1 MITKNKSWLFA
12 ALFMLFGLFSA
23 QAQSVVHN
31 KAYYDA
37 ITYQWTDASGASHES
52 CVTEEATDPYQI
64 VALLKKVYCDPRL
77 PGPKYSAFKQNGE
90 PEDPVYYG
98 AVDGG
103 WNISASEVTEPYEEG
118 YTVLMVALNNT
129 ITPIGSDTEQL
140 VNVIDHWLIPDE
152 YVYETFN
159 SNFFTT
165 ANELI
170 DYVRRNIT
178 SVLLLT
184 DGIRMGSGEKAGTAF
199 NVSGEYNRFF
209 LLGKGQARKKDQPV
223 IDRENQSSTYPVI
236 AGEYVPFKKMFEQ
249 FSPTDGSE
257 NSQIT
262 DFYSK
267 MVAGDVYPVIH
278 DCNSVI
284 EKQHE
289 FSMSGKTGT
298 EYKSLTGL
306 NIFIPDYR
314 LKYWVND
321 HYYLHYQ
328 NGDSVGPFVVD
339 GRTMNPW
346 KNIYGNQMYS
356 GYNPY
361 TANKPSWLCAPYA
374 QYDPNNSPRVGLYT
388 IKLDADAA
396 EADAEYTYDV
406 VLDWTSSLNTLA
418 GEEVPQTYTVYIV
431 DEYGYNT
438 ELTVTND
445 THYTYPVPQEEHSY
459 TLTYVVYGVPSDGE
473 HDMFVA
479 WSNTDDVVIPGWNDF
494 LVLDIDHY
502 ESDYVINAERNYY
515 RNFFALENLDELNAL
530 TTARVQAGE
539 NQFILYRFDM
549 ANPDNK
555 IEVAT
560 VNLTVTGNGVRYTV
574 QYDEQ
579 DMRPNYNI
587 DVTLQGMLGVDNGV
601 IDFDGL
607 TLVDQFSADVS
618 ENMHAERYGY
628 ILSLGEIGDD
638 VKTTNTVEIPV
649 IKNYGFNLG
658 YYTEQQIL
666 EDTEAE
672 LTPGVKNADI
682 EYELYNTQEVYYVD
696 LLRGNE
702 AAPSQVISH
711 LQRRTDGSFFEF
723 SDALPEYTG
732 AIEYYWVDRYDT
744 NVVTGEYDN
753 FMTYVPVTKTFGED
767 RVKHDGENSYGGE
780 IYKNYVA
787 GLDVE
792 VDGTVSDHGT
802 YANWYDENGEECAIF
817 NPVITIDAK
826 LSDKGTWEYRPVM
839 YRVWLKCDNLRG
851 YEVDPN
857 NGHSVNVEGEY
868 ENFYLLVEDNV
879 DGDTHVVYGDALND
893 ELAFGATFASRNGG
907 ISFLVRMYYEVEA
920 MIPLKS
926 NYPSWMPVYYVV
938 EKEIPWNNVPTAVRE
953 INSDNVVAK
962 TYYNAQGLS
971 SDKPFDGVNIVVTKY
986 GDGTTK
992 TNKVI
997 F

>member
-31 KAYYDA
+31 KAYFDGM
-37 ITYQWTDASGASHES
+37 TYQWTDANGVSHENS
-52 CVTEEATDPYQI
+52 ITEVATDPYQI
-64 VALLKKVYCDPRL
+64 VALLKKIYCDPNI
-77 PGPKYSAFKQNGE
+77 PGPKFSAYDKNGE

-103 WNISASEVTEPYEEG
+103 WNISASDVTEPYEDG
-118 YTVLMVALNNT
+118 YTLLMVALNNH
-129 ITPIGSDTEQL
+129 ITPYGNENNYKANYFTQTSQL
-140 VNVIDHWLIPDE
+140 INYIRDNV
-152 YVYETFN
+152 
-159 SNFFTT
+159 
-165 ANELI
+165 A
-170 DYVRRNIT
+170 
-178 SVLLLT
+178 SVQMLC
-184 DGIRMGSGEKAGTAF
+184 DGLRLGSGVNAGTAF
-199 NVSGEYNRFF
+199 NISGEYNRFF
-209 LLGKGQARKKDQPV
+209 LLGKGQARKKDSEV
-223 IDRENQSSTYPVI
+223 TNFENRYGVI
-236 AGEYVPFKKMFEQ
+236 AGENVPFKKMFEQ
-249 FSPTDGSE
+249 FSPTSGYSGS
-257 NSQIT
+257 QVK
-262 DFYSK
+262 DFYSR
-267 MVAGDVYPVIH
+267 MVAGDLFPVVH
-278 DCNSVI
+278 DCMSVI
-284 EKQHE
+284 ENEHD
-289 FSMSGKTGT
+289 FSMAGKNQE
-298 EYKSLTGL
+298 EYKSMTGM
-306 NIFIPDYR
+306 NIFVPDYR
-314 LKYWVND
+314 LLYTGRDTTWTE
-321 HYYLHYQ
+321 Y
-328 NGDSVGPFVVD
+328 SWEWPFYHEYTAEID
-339 GRTMNPW
+339 NRT
-346 KNIYGNQMYS
+346 Q
-356 GYNPY
+356 NPY
-361 TANKPSWLCAPYA
+361 KTAQGEWEWQTFSYITANYAVYNKAHAPYM
-374 QYDPNNSPRVGLYT
+374 GIYT
-388 IKLDADAA
+388 IKLDADAEEAA
-396 EADAEYTYDV
+396 EEHTYDV

-418 GEEVPQTYTVYIV
+418 GGEDVPQTYIVYIV

-438 ELTVTND
+438 ELYVTND

-459 TLTYVVYGVPSDGE
+459 TLTYVVYGMPSDGD

-479 WSNTDDVVIPGWNDF
+479 WSNTDAVVIPGWNDF

-723 SDALPEYTG
+723 SDVLPQYTG